1 MLAVLKDQVISE
13 GGLEGLLTL
22 DNVGMGEC
30 SMDLEFMFQIF
41 PLLVV
46 EVSKVNDLDGV
57 RFVGL
62 SFFVGFVDFA
72 AVALAKEVGFFIK
85 VISYPLLLFGN
96 NLVQVKFGAGQDSIS
111 GWYRESPQCSFRG
124 FQALHS

>member
-1 MLAVLKDQVISE
+1 MAVLKDQVIS
-13 GGLEGLLTL
+13 GGCLEGLLTL
-22 DNVGMGEC
+22 DNVGMGES
-30 SMDLEFMFQIF
+30 SMDLEFVFQIF
-41 PLLVV
+41 PLLIV

-57 RFVGL
+57 RFVGF

-96 NLVQVKFGAGQDSIS
+96 YFVQVKFGAGQDSIS
-111 GWYRESPQCSFRG
+111 G
-124 FQALHS
+124 